1 MQEQQLGLMHFWQAG
16 DVVTHAVA
24 YLLLAMSVVSWYF
37 ILSKAW
43 SAWRLRRGARAA
55 LEQFWMGGWRAGAV
69 PRPAGAD
76 TGGGGGGGGP
86 GARAAAAMQP
96 DSSLAASI
104 DRDELVT
111 RAMRGEITQASARL
125 ESGLAFLASVG
136 STAPFVGLFGTV
148 WGIYHALLAIASS
161 GQVMIDKV
169 AGPVGEALVMT
180 AAGLAVAIPAVLA
193 YNAFVRGNRIVLA
206 ELDGFAHDVLALVIT
221 GRRLRDHE
229 GDALRS
235 AVAPL
240 AASRVVR

>member
-1 MQEQQLGLMHFWQAG
+1 VQ
-16 DVVTHAVA
+16 
-24 YLLLAMSVVSWYF
+24 
-37 ILSKAW
+37 K
-43 SAWRLRRGARAA
+43 
-55 LEQFWMGGWRAGAV
+55 
-69 PRPAGAD
+69 
-76 TGGGGGGGGP
+76 
-86 GARAAAAMQP
+86 ARAAAAMQP

-221 GRRLRDHE
+221 GRRLRDQE

>member
-1 MQEQQLGLMHFWQAG
+1 MEGVGTFWTTSDG
-16 DVVTHAVA
+16 VGRLVA
-24 YLLLAMSVVSWYF
+24 LLLLAMSVSSWVT
-37 ILSKAW
+37 ILWKLWVLKRARRDIERGVPAFWAAPTLAEGRDRMAAFDREQVLAPLIDAAGAIPVAGTLASGVHLD
-43 SAWRLRRGARAA
+43 SQLTRRLRDALHRGLAH
-55 LEQFWMGGWRAGAV
+55 LQFGQV
-69 PRPAGAD
+69 
-76 TGGGGGGGGP
+76 
-86 GARAAAAMQP
+86 
-96 DSSLAASI
+96 LLASI
-104 DRDELVT
+104 
-111 RAMRGEITQASARL
+111 
-125 ESGLAFLASVG
+125 G
-136 STAPFVGLFGTV
+136 STSPFIGLFGTV

-229 GDALRS
+229 GDALHS